1 MRGRAACLLLVLG
14 LTLPAEA
21 QQQPAEPRRG
31 AVLSVRGEGR
41 AEAKP
46 DFALLDVTVSTSGRS
61 ADEAATAHRERA
73 TRALTLLQG
82 LYAEGVG
89 IERSTFR
96 LDQDRPPPPVPGLR
110 PDTRPPAPFTAQTIF
125 SLKATAIGGLNAVVS
140 RLAASGLFEVRSVRF
155 KVDEERAA
163 LNRARRAAMMDAR
176 EQAQAYADAGDLR
189 LVEIVEVTDGQAA
202 PAPDGQADL
211 PLPRFVQ
218 IIPPA
223 NVAFDASVTV
233 TWRIAPR

>member
-1 MRGRAACLLLVLG
+1 MRGRAACLLVLLG
-14 LTLPAEA
+14 LTLPAAA
-21 QQQPAEPRRG
+21 QQQPAERRG

-46 DFALLDVTVSTSGRS
+46 DFAVFDVTVSTSSRS
-61 ADEAATAHRERA
+61 LDEAAAAHRERA

-82 LYAEGVG
+82 LSADGIS
-89 IERSTFR
+89 IERSTFH

-125 SLKATAIGGLNAVVS
+125 SLKATAIGGLNAIVS

-163 LNRARRAAMMDAR
+163 LNRARRAAMTDAK

-211 PLPRFVQ
+211 PLPRHVQ

-223 NVAFDASVTV
+223 TVAFDASVTV